1 MGVGHSSGD
10 GEPQPCTCAVSDGVS
25 PYDEVLGVR
34 VEFQTPPDVETNTS
48 AMYRVRLV
56 SGGETISMHLNK
68 DTTESIRTFLR
79 EFKSNHMAT
88 QTRTGKAYTHKTS
101 GFLDQLC
108 LSIHV
113 SVSGGIVITIAHENK
128 STGLFKLSRFTCVPQ
143 GLMPLG
149 FSLDSLGGG
158 AAATPKA
165 AATRSQLVTMKGP
178 RGGTSGPDYAAAVLP
193 SETLPTPVL
202 SSQDPTIF
210 NPEGLTTV
218 FEPDLLIISHEPGTK
233 TLPGDT
239 VMQFLLTG
247 IREVNGSRH
256 SQPYWVDARTTVWK
270 GSPAW
275 CFFLPS
281 GNMNVQ
287 VRCFSPSRNLVSPA
301 SKAYPFL
308 INGK

>member
-1 MGVGHSSGD
+1 V
-10 GEPQPCTCAVSDGVS
+10 A

-34 VEFQTPPDVETNTS
+34 VEFGTPSDVETNTS

-56 SGGETISMHLNK
+56 SGDETISMHLNK
-68 DTTESIRTFLR
+68 DTTKSITTFLR
-79 EFKSNHMAT
+79 EFKSNRMAT

-108 LSIHV
+108 LSIHA
-113 SVSGGIVITIAHENK
+113 SIEGDIVIAIAQEKK

-149 FSLDSLGGG
+149 FSLGSLGGG

-165 AATRSQLVTMKGP
+165 TATRLPLVTMKGP
-178 RGGTSGPDYAAAVLP
+178 RGALGGTSGPDYAAAVLP

-202 SSQDPTIF
+202 SSQNSTIF
-210 NPEGLTTV
+210 KPEDVTTV
-218 FEPDLLIISHEPGTK
+218 FSTDLLIISHEPGATS
-233 TLPGDT
+233 LPDDT

-247 IREVNGSRH
+247 IRDVGGTNH
-256 SQPYWVDARTTVWK
+256 NQPYWVDAYNTLWNRSTGW
-270 GSPAW
+270 S
-275 CFFLPS
+275 FFLPS

-287 VRCFSPSRNLVSPA
+287 VRCFSPSHNWASPA
-301 SKAYPFL
+301 SKAYPFV
-308 INGK
+308 INSK

>member
-1 MGVGHSSGD
+1 
-10 GEPQPCTCAVSDGVS
+10 
-25 PYDEVLGVR
+25 
-34 VEFQTPPDVETNTS
+34 
-48 AMYRVRLV
+48 
-56 SGGETISMHLNK
+56 MHLNK

-79 EFKSNHMAT
+79 EFKSNRMET
-88 QTRTGKAYTHKTS
+88 RPRTGKAYTHKTS

-108 LSIHV
+108 LSIHA
-113 SVSGGIVITIAHENK
+113 SSAHDIFIDIAQETK

-149 FSLDSLGGG
+149 FSLGSLGGG

-165 AATRSQLVTMKGP
+165 TATQLPLVTMKGP
-178 RGGTSGPDYAAAVLP
+178 RGAPSATSGSDYAAAAVSP

-210 NPEGLTTV
+210 KPKSVTTV
-218 FEPDLLIISHEPGTK
+218 FGTDLLIISHEPGATS
-233 TLPGDT
+233 LPGDT

-247 IREVNGSRH
+247 IRDVGGTNH
-256 SQPYWVDARTTVWK
+256 NQPYWVDARTTLWK

-275 CFFLPS
+275 CFHLPS

-287 VRCFSPSRNLVSPA
+287 VRCFSPSRNLASPA
-301 SKAYPFL
+301 SKAYPFVS
-308 INGK
+308 NGK